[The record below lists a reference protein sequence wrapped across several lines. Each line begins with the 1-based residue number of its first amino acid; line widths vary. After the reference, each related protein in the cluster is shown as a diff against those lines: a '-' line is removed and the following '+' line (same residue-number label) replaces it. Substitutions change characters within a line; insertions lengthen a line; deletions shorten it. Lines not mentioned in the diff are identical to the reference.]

1 MPDLFVTR
9 RLRPAAALLVA
20 AAAAGSFACASPSAR
35 SAAAWKDQNSY
46 GSEMARKGFWRE
58 ALFRYEKAA
67 ALHPDNP
74 EVQNNLGVAYE
85 SIGETSRA
93 LAAYKKALE
102 LAPQDAKI
110 KRNYARF
117 AEYYTSVQRASSL
130 PAPASGGPAARPSRA
145 GLRTGFGAGSAP
157 PAPPASPRARVLERR
172 KRAANPGRR
181 SLLSSRPRSASCPP
195 TRRPAVRFRR
205 PRRIRRAP
213 RRRPRPASPARHREA
228 R

>member
-1 MPDLFVTR
+1 MPDLLVTR
-9 RLRPAAALLVA
+9 CLRSTASLLVVI
-20 AAAAGSFACASPSAR
+20 AAAGTVACASPR
-35 SAAAWKDQNSY
+35 SKDAAVWKSQNSY

-85 SIGETSRA
+85 SVGETSRA

-130 PAPASGGPAARPSRA
+130 PAPASGDPAVRPSPSPPPEKPGLAEPPLLPPSVGTVPSGTSPGTPPAAQN
-145 GLRTGFGAGSAP
+145 P
-157 PAPPASPRARVLERR
+157 PAPPPAPTPGL
-172 KRAANPGRR
+172 AATPPGGQ
-181 SLLSSRPRSASCPP
+181 
-195 TRRPAVRFRR
+195 
-205 PRRIRRAP
+205 
-213 RRRPRPASPARHREA
+213 
-228 R
+228 

>member
-9 RLRPAAALLVA
+9 RFRSATALLVA
-20 AAAAGSFACASPSAR
+20 VAAAGVVACASPQSR
-35 SAAAWKDQNSY
+35 DAAAWRAQNSY

-67 ALHPDNP
+67 AMRPDSP

-102 LAPQDAKI
+102 LAPQDSKI

-130 PAPASGGPAARPSRA
+130 PAPSASAPTATSSVPARTPAAPPVS
-145 GLRTGFGAGSAP
+145 TP
-157 PAPPASPRARVLERR
+157 TPAPKPTPAGER
-172 KRAANPGRR
+172 P
-181 SLLSSRPRSASCPP
+181 
-195 TRRPAVRFRR
+195 
-205 PRRIRRAP
+205 
-213 RRRPRPASPARHREA
+213 
-228 R
+228 

>member
-9 RLRPAAALLVA
+9 RLRSSAALLVA
-20 AAAAGSFACASPSAR
+20 VAAAGTVACASPQSRDAG
-35 SAAAWKDQNSY
+35 WKAQNSY

-93 LAAYKKALE
+93 LAAYKRALE
-102 LAPQDAKI
+102 LAPEDSKI

-130 PAPASGGPAARPSRA
+130 PAPSIPPPVAAPQGPAIPKSPAPA
-145 GLRTGFGAGSAP
+145 ATPAP
-157 PAPPASPRARVLERR
+157 PAPIPSEVP
-172 KRAANPGRR
+172 K
-181 SLLSSRPRSASCPP
+181 
-195 TRRPAVRFRR
+195 
-205 PRRIRRAP
+205 
-213 RRRPRPASPARHREA
+213 
-228 R
+228 

>member
-1 MPDLFVTR
+1 MPDLRVTR
-9 RLRPAAALLVA
+9 RLRSTASLLVA
-20 AAAAGSFACASPSAR
+20 IAAAGTVACASSRPKDADV
-35 SAAAWKDQNSY
+35 WKSQNSY

-85 SIGETSRA
+85 SVGETSRA

-117 AEYYTSVQRASSL
+117 AEYYTSVQRASSV
-130 PAPASGGPAARPSRA
+130 PAPASGNPAVRPSPA
-145 GLRTGFGAGSAP
+145 PVPEKPGLAEPPRVPPSVGTVPSGETPGAPVPPPAQNP
-157 PAPPASPRARVLERR
+157 PAPPPAPTPGPP
-172 KRAANPGRR
+172 AAPPGGQ
-181 SLLSSRPRSASCPP
+181 
-195 TRRPAVRFRR
+195 
-205 PRRIRRAP
+205 
-213 RRRPRPASPARHREA
+213 
-228 R
+228 

>member
-9 RLRPAAALLVA
+9 RLRSAAALLVA
-20 AAAAGSFACASPSAR
+20 AAAAGVVACASAHSR
-35 SAAAWKDQNSY
+35 DAAAWKTQNSY

-58 ALFRYEKAA
+58 ALFRSERAA

-130 PAPASGGPAARPSRA
+130 PAPSVSAPAPAAPVPSPVPA
-145 GLRTGFGAGSAP
+145 VTSPVPGGIPAAP
-157 PAPPASPRARVLERR
+157 PVSTPAPAPQPTPAGV
-172 KRAANPGRR
+172 
-181 SLLSSRPRSASCPP
+181 RP
-195 TRRPAVRFRR
+195 
-205 PRRIRRAP
+205 
-213 RRRPRPASPARHREA
+213 
-228 R
+228 